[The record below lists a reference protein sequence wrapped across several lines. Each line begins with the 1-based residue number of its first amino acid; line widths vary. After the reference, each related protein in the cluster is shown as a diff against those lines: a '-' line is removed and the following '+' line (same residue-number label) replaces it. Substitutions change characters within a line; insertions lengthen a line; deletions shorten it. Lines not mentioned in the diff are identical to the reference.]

1 MAVQFIYLHG
11 FASSPYSNKA
21 QVFKAA
27 FEERGLDLTVPEL
40 DGGNFESMTLSSQ
53 IKIIENCLDKF
64 KNENYALIGSSMGGY
79 LAALVSQL
87 RKDID
92 AIYLMAP
99 AFEFLNRWNLR
110 IEEQFGKNN
119 IPDNINVFHYRSN
132 KEVSFQTKIFEDAKK
147 WEEVL
152 FSRKL
157 PIRVAHGLH
166 DDSVPIEVSRR
177 FISSY
182 PWATLEELDS
192 DHGLGSHADWL
203 ANDCMCFFRN
213 LELL

>member
-1 MAVQFIYLHG
+1 VTVQFIYFHG

-21 QVFKAA
+21 QIFKAA
-27 FEERGLDLTVPEL
+27 FGKRGLNLTIPDL
-40 DGGNFESMTLSSQ
+40 DGGNFECMTLSSQ
-53 IKIIENCLDKF
+53 IKIIENCLSQF
-64 KNENYALIGSSMGGY
+64 KNCHYALIGSSMGGY

-99 AFEFLNRWNLR
+99 AFEFLTRWNLR
-110 IEEQFGKNN
+110 IEEQFGEKN
-119 IPDNINVFHYRSN
+119 IPDNIKVFHYRHN
-132 KEVSFQTKIFEDAKK
+132 KEVIFQTKIFEDAKK
-147 WEEVL
+147 WEEVR
-152 FSRKL
+152 FFRKL
-157 PIRVAHGLH
+157 PIRIAHGMH

-192 DHGLGSHADWL
+192 DHGLGSHAEWL
-203 ANDCMCFFRN
+203 ADDCICFFQT

>member
-1 MAVQFIYLHG
+1 VTVQFIYLHG

-27 FEERGLDLTVPEL
+27 FEERGLDLTIPDL
-40 DGGNFESMTLSSQ
+40 DGGNFKCMTLSSQ
-53 IKIIENCLDKF
+53 INVIENCLGEF
-64 KNENYALIGSSMGGY
+64 ENGHYALIGSSMGGY

-99 AFEFLNRWNLR
+99 AFEFLHRWNLR
-110 IEEQFGKNN
+110 NEEQFGKNN
-119 IPDNINVFHYRSN
+119 TPDNIKVFHYRLNS
-132 KEVSFQTKIFEDAKK
+132 EVIFQTKIFDDAKK
-147 WEEVL
+147 WEEVR
-152 FSRKL
+152 FFREL
-157 PIRVAHGLH
+157 PIRIAHGLH
-166 DDSVPIEVSRR
+166 DDSVPIEVSRK

-192 DHGLGSHADWL
+192 DHGLGSHAEWL
-203 ANDCMCFFRN
+203 ANDCICFFRT
-213 LELL
+213 LELV